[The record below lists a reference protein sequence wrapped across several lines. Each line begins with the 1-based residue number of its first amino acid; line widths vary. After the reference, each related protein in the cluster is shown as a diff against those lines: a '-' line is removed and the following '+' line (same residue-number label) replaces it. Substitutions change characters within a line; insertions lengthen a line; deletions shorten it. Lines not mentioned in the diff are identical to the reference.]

1 MKKRYEVTPPVEGG
15 YAWYN
20 VIDTESHKY
29 WGEDNFAVVTVFKDV
44 PNAKAVAEQV
54 CETLNRQSV

>member
-1 MKKRYEVTPPVEGG
+1 MGERYKVTPPVNGG

-29 WGEDNFAVVTVFKDV
+29 WGEDNFAVVTVFKNV
-44 PNAKAVAEQV
+44 PNAESVAQEI
-54 CETLNRQSV
+54 CDKLNAAD